1 MRTII
6 FLAWVIRGRLN
17 LFKWWYFMT
26 EQNNR
31 VLARVGSRNL
41 TEEEV
46 AQISGSFGTPI
57 LFTEQMTNL
66 GRDLEP
72 DQKVA

>member
-1 MRTII
+1 
-6 FLAWVIRGRLN
+6 
-17 LFKWWYFMT
+17 MT

>member
-1 MRTII
+1 
-6 FLAWVIRGRLN
+6 
-17 LFKWWYFMT
+17 MT

-46 AQISGSFGTPI
+46 AQVSGSYGTPI
-57 LFTEQMTNL
+57 LFTNQLTNL
-66 GRDLEP
+66 GRDHMP
-72 DQKVA
+72 DQEVA